1 MTKDFDKFF
10 LRILDANTNRL
21 KEGLRVIED
30 IARFVKEDKKI
41 MGEIKKARHDID
53 FYIKSISPDY
63 KKQINF
69 RESKRDIGKKKYT
82 ESEFKR
88 KNLQE
93 ILVSNFKRVQ
103 EALRVLEEI
112 SKVKDIKVAVKF
124 KQLRFKIYS
133 MEKFLYLNHN
143 QLIYCNPSIKKYNIR
158 KKSRSK

>member
-1 MTKDFDKFF
+1 MTKDFKGFF

-41 MGEIKKARHDID
+41 MGEIKKARHNID
-53 FYIKSISPDY
+53 SYIKAISPDY

-69 RESKRDIGKKKYT
+69 RESKQDIGKKTYT

-93 ILVSNFKRVQ
+93 ILISNFKRVQ
-103 EALRVLEEI
+103 ESLRVLEEI
-112 SKVKDIKVAVKF
+112 SKIKDVKTAEKF
-124 KQLRFKIYS
+124 KQLRFKIYEL
-133 MEKFLYLNHN
+133 EKNF
-143 QLIYCNPSIKKYNIR
+143 I
-158 KKSRSK
+158 SKA